1 MILQPV
7 GLRDRV
13 FEGRML
19 ALLSSIGFTLGTSVL
34 ACCCVALLLCIAS
47 LVRMARR
54 GAARRQELERVQ
66 EQLSDEVWDL
76 RAAAEART
84 RAEAA
89 SEAKSRFLAT
99 VSHEIRTPLN
109 GIIGMAD
116 LLSGTA
122 LSREQQAYVTMMK
135 TSGAALVT
143 LVDEVLDLS
152 RIESGRLDLA
162 CEPLDLASLVEG
174 VVELVAP
181 RAQDKGLEI
190 ACFLAPDLPVRVV
203 GDPLRLRQVL
213 TNLADNAV
221 KFTAVGGVGVRVT
234 AAPGGAI
241 LFSVVDTGPGV
252 PAERRAAI
260 FEEFEQADRSTARR
274 HGGTGLGLAIA
285 KRIVTRM
292 GGDLTVEDRQGG
304 GSVFSFAVPLPGVL
318 DEGAGAPRQGAY
330 AERRALLVS
339 AGLFQPAYLQE
350 QLEAEGMSVIRA
362 ASLAEARRHL
372 TASKP
377 LPFDLLLADCAL
389 GEDTTR
395 ALAAIAR
402 EANVSWTLLL
412 FSPAERRSFGQQ
424 LAVSFDGWLVKPVR
438 VHSLEARLQV
448 PSRRETALFAPLPI
462 GARRH
467 SSSAIRVLVAEDNPI
482 NALIARTALERCGA
496 QVTMTDDGLSAL
508 EKAEAA
514 LRAGSGFDLVLLDVS
529 MPGLDGLEV
538 TRRIRQLERS
548 LGRSRGPIVAMTAD
562 ALETTASA
570 CRKAGMDDVL
580 TKPLAPG
587 AFRTLVEQRIELRV
601 AS

>member
-1 MILQPV
+1 MLPQPV
-7 GLRDRV
+7 GLRDGV
-13 FEGRML
+13 FESRML
-19 ALLSSIGFTLGTSVL
+19 APLSSIGFTWAASVL
-34 ACCCVALLLCIAS
+34 ACLCTVLLLWVVV
-47 LVRMARR
+47 LVRMGRH

-109 GIIGMAD
+109 GIIGLAD

-135 TSGAALVT
+135 TSGAALAT

-162 CEPLDLASLVEG
+162 CEPLDLATLVEG

-190 ACFLAPDLPVRVV
+190 ACFVASDLPAQVI

-213 TNLADNAV
+213 SNLADNAV
-221 KFTAVGGVGVRVT
+221 KFTAMGGVGVRVT
-234 AAPGGAI
+234 AAPDGTIA
-241 LFSVVDTGPGV
+241 FSVVDTGAGV
-252 PAERRAAI
+252 PPERRAAI

-285 KRIVTRM
+285 KRIIARM
-292 GGDLTVEDRQGG
+292 GGDLAVEDREGG
-304 GSVFSFAVPLPGVL
+304 GSIFSFAVPLPGAPG
-318 DEGAGAPRQGAY
+318 EGESAPRQEKH

-339 AGLFQPAYLQE
+339 AGSFQPAYLQE
-350 QLEAEGMSVIRA
+350 QLEAEGISVTRA
-362 ASLAEARRHL
+362 VSLAEARRHL
-372 TASKP
+372 TVSKTQ
-377 LPFDLLLADCAL
+377 PFGLLLADCSL
-389 GEDTTR
+389 GEGATR
-395 ALAAIAR
+395 ALAGMAR
-402 EANVSWTLLL
+402 EANVSQTLLL
-412 FSPAERRSFGQQ
+412 FSPTERRSFGQQ

-438 VHSLEARLQV
+438 VHSLRARLQV
-448 PSRRETALFAPLPI
+448 PGRRENALFAPMAI

-467 SSSAIRVLVAEDNPI
+467 ASNALRVLVAEDNPI

-496 QVTMTDDGLSAL
+496 QVTMADDGVSAL

-514 LRAGSGFDLVLLDVS
+514 LRGGSGFDLVLLDVS

-538 TRRIRQLERS
+538 TRRIRQVERS
-548 LGRSRGPIVAMTAD
+548 LGRNKGPIIAMTAD
-562 ALETTASA
+562 AFESTALA

-587 AFRTLVEQRIELRV
+587 ALRTLIEQRIEMRI